1 MPSPT
6 DFNLSPYFDDYAE
19 SKKFHRILFRPAF
32 AVQARELTQSQTI
45 LQNQIERMG
54 DHFFKQGA
62 MVIPGQVALDTKY
75 YAVKLTSKTFATVA
89 EYVGKEITG
98 VTSGVIGICINAVAT
113 NGTDPDTL
121 FIKYNK
127 TGTNNTSSVFTNG
140 ETIQARNVGS
150 ATILATAVVNTTAV
164 GSAASVAA
172 GVYYINGYFVQVDK
186 TTIILDKYTN
196 TPSYRIGFEITESF
210 VTSNDDTSL
219 VDNAQGSSNLN
230 APGAHRFKILLTLV
244 KRTLTS
250 LNDSNFFEIL
260 RVDSGIIKSQARNTD
275 YNILEETFARRTF
288 DESGDYTLTNPDF
301 DVREHLISGTNRGI
315 YTSVNGGLE
324 SKLAVG
330 IAPFKAY
337 VNGYEAE
344 ILTTTF
350 LDVDKA
356 RDFNTQNNNKTRFNI
371 KNFVNVDNVFG
382 TPDIGFVSGDVEA
395 FKSVN
400 LYNLATSVR
409 GTERSNIGTTVPQ
422 IGRAKSRGFEIV
434 SGTEFLDIFNTS
446 TIARH
451 YLFDMEM
458 FEHLSLTTSATF
470 TVGEII
476 SGATSGA
483 TGVVMNNSVVRSV
496 TATSF
501 SVASPTLVTLN
512 NHGFTDGQQI
522 TLSAGAT
529 LQVNGVSYTPGVYV
543 VRNTT
548 TNTFNLFASNGT
560 TPINVT
566 TFVSSPTLSHTVVV
580 VSNVNGSFSAGEI
593 ISGSVSNASGT
604 IQSDTL
610 GYKGVKIF
618 DFSDTKQIGMAGSP
632 TYTSDTVLSSTYG
645 DNTILIGNVSIA
657 NSSTTLLGKGTSFTS
672 DLKIGDSITFTNDV
686 GGTITK
692 NVKYIVSN
700 NELVLTSAV
709 GGSDV
714 TSGAIITRRRSKLQN
729 PENNTSIFKL
739 PNKTIKTLKTTS
751 NSGLTDTNFN
761 IRRHFTATLSSNGDA
776 TITAGTNEIF
786 SAQTDDDFSVSIM
799 TLGAGTTGLPG
810 DLLNTSG
817 NNHEGTAIFIL
828 GGSPLGKTLTL
839 DFGANFAGHKIK
851 ILATISRS
859 VAASKTKTLN
869 SSSTVAIS
877 SQSIIESGTISLD
890 KADVF
895 KINAVYMSANFSTP
909 ATTSNT
915 NITTRFTLDTGQRDN
930 LYDIGRLKLIPG
942 QLKPTGRLLI
952 NFDFFSHGSGDYFD
966 VDSYSGVID
975 YDDIPT
981 YTSDT
986 TGIRFDLRDCLD
998 FRPRVDDAS
1007 TIPGSTSGI
1016 NFEKSFDGSGAS
1028 TVDVVQFNSDITTD
1042 FEFYLNRID
1051 KIFITRDGQL
1061 KVLKGASALNP
1072 LTPGNLDGNLHL
1084 ATLIIPSYTLSTDDV
1099 IVEKQDNKR
1108 YTMRDIG
1115 RLEKRIQNVE
1125 YYTQLS
1131 LLEASAQSLQIQDAD
1146 GFDRFKNGFIVDNFT
1161 GHNIGDVGNNDYKLA
1176 IDRGRGEAR
1185 TMFNEDIIEFE
1196 EVDDD
1201 GTVIVAAD
1209 RTEAGYQKTGDLI
1222 TLPYTEVNVIQ
1233 QPFATKTENLNPFF
1247 VFNWIGNIELDPSLD
1262 EWKETDRAPTLTVNM
1277 QGSFDNLAAQLG
1289 LTNPNIS
1296 EIPFGTEW
1304 NEWQDQWSGNPR
1316 TDQVNTG
1323 AQLITTTTV
1332 DVVQT
1337 RRGIRT
1343 DLVPQTVV
1351 QSLGDRVVAINFAP
1365 FIRGRDISFTGRG
1378 LRPNTRVYPY
1388 FDNIDVSIY
1397 VTPTGGS
1404 LGGNIVTDS
1413 NGSVSGTFSIPNS
1426 KVDANPRWRT
1436 GNRVFRLTSSSS
1448 NASLH
1453 ADPNATSAEAD
1464 YSAKGLQETVR
1475 DVIVSTREARVV
1487 RTTLSQNRN
1496 TNRVANQTVQ
1506 NIAPPDT
1513 GGGGGGNG
1521 GGGGGGD
1528 PLAQSFII
1536 DEVGGIFVTSLDI
1549 FFATKSTTIPVR
1561 AEIRNMING
1570 YPGTVILPFSQKYL
1584 NPSSVNISTDA
1595 SVATT
1600 FTFDSPVYLQE
1611 GTEYCIVLYSDSNDY
1626 QIYIARLG
1634 ETVIGSDRTVSK
1646 QPATGVL
1653 FKSANN
1659 RTWSPEQMED
1669 IKFNLKKA
1677 VFEINSIATVT
1688 LANKTLPSKTLGT
1701 NPIRTFNGT
1710 GLIRVFH
1717 KNHGMHST
1725 NDNVTISGV
1734 AAGIYN
1740 GISSA
1745 QINGTYTSISNI
1757 TLDSYDLI
1765 TAGTATV
1772 SGNVGGATVAATQN
1786 RLFDVMQLQMGVL
1799 TLPLTTLTTS
1809 IRTTT
1814 GKSVNGSETPFSLQ
1828 SISNAQ
1834 SVVLNDNIFFSEPR
1848 LVASDINQTNEMAG
1862 SKSIFTNIRILT
1874 SNKNVS
1880 PVIDV
1885 KRINAFA
1892 ISNRLNNPIISTTN
1906 TFTGDGSTASF
1917 TLSGTPTS
1925 VHLLSVKKNGL
1936 RLQPI
1941 DNFTV
1946 AGTTLTLTS
1955 APASGSKIVTKI
1967 TNTVNYE
1974 DDTAIE
1980 GGSSAGVYITKKVSL
1995 ANVSTALDIRVAA
2008 SVRSGSSIKAFY
2020 RVTGGEET
2028 RRIEDL
2034 EFIPFNTD
2042 GSSDTAVDPSIGDV
2056 VLDNDF
2062 KDYKFSQNGIPDFNA
2077 FQIKIVF
2084 RGTNS
2089 ALPARI
2095 KDFRALALAV

>member
-6 DFNLSPYFDDYAE
+6 DFNLSPYFDDYTE
-19 SKKFHRILFRPAF
+19 SKNFHRVLFRPAF

-62 MVIPGQVALDTKY
+62 MVIPGQVGLDKKY
-75 YAVKLTSKTFATVA
+75 YAVKLTSKTYATIA
-89 EYVGKEITG
+89 EYVGKELTG
-98 VTSGVIGICINAVAT
+98 VTSGVIAICVNAVAT
-113 NGTDPDTL
+113 DGTDPDTL
-121 FIKYNK
+121 YVKYNK
-127 TGTNNTSSVFTNG
+127 TGTNNSSAVFSDG
-140 ETIQARNVGS
+140 ETLQARAVGN

-164 GSAASVAA
+164 GSAASVKS
-172 GVYYINGYFVQVDK
+172 GVYYINGYFIQVDD
-186 TTIILDKYTN
+186 TTLILDKYTN
-196 TPSYRIGFEITESF
+196 EPSYRIGLQITESF
-210 VTSNDDTSL
+210 ITPNDDASL
-219 VDNAQGSSNLN
+219 NDNAQGSSNVN
-230 APGAHRFKILLTLV
+230 APGAHRFKILLTLA
-244 KRTLTS
+244 KKTLASTS
-250 LNDSNFFEIL
+250 DSNFYEIL
-260 RVDSGIIKSQARNTD
+260 RVEGGIIKSQVRNTE
-275 YNILEETFARRTF
+275 YSILEETLARRTF

-301 DVREHLISGTNRGI
+301 DVREHLINGTNRGI
-315 YTSVNGGLE
+315 YTSGNGGLE
-324 SKLAVG
+324 TKLAVG
-330 IAPFKAY
+330 VAPFKAY

-371 KNFVNVDNVFG
+371 KNFVNVDNIFG

-400 LYNLATSVR
+400 LYNLATATR
-409 GTERSNIGTTVPQ
+409 GTERSTVGTTVPK
-422 IGRAKSRGFEIV
+422 IGRAKSRGFEKI
-434 SGTEFLDIFNTS
+434 SGTESLDIFSTS

-483 TGVVMNNSVVRSV
+483 TGVVMADTVARSV
-496 TATSF
+496 AVSSL
-501 SVASPTLVTLN
+501 SVASPTVVTLN
-512 NHGFTDGQQI
+512 SHGFTDGQQI
-522 TLSAGAT
+522 TLSGGSF
-529 LQVNGVSYTPGVYV
+529 QVNSTAYTPGVFV
-543 VRNTT
+543 VRNTS
-548 TNTFNLFASNGT
+548 TNTFDLYESNGT
-560 TPINVT
+560 TAVNVT
-566 TFVSSPTLSHTVVV
+566 SFSSAPTVEHSVVV

-593 ISGSVSNASGT
+593 ISGSVSSASGT

-610 GYKGVKIF
+610 GYKGVRIF
-618 DFSDTKQIGMAGSP
+618 DFNDTKQIGMAGSP
-632 TYTSDTVLSSTYG
+632 TYTSDTVLSSTNG
-645 DNTILIGNVSIA
+645 ENIILVGNAAIA
-657 NSSTTLLGKGTSFTS
+657 NSSATLLGKGTSFTS

-692 NVKYIVSN
+692 NVKFIVSN

-776 TITAGTNEIF
+776 TITASTNEIF
-786 SAQTDDDFSVSIM
+786 SAQADDDFTVSIM
-799 TLGAGTTGLPG
+799 TAGGGSSTGIVG
-810 DLLNTSG
+810 DVLNTSG
-817 NNHEGTAIFIL
+817 NNHEGDPIFVL
-828 GGSPLGKTLTL
+828 GGSPVGKTLTL
-839 DFGANFAGHKIK
+839 DFGANFQGHKVK
-851 ILATISRS
+851 ILAQISRS
-859 VAASKTKTLN
+859 VAGSKTKTLN
-869 SSSTVAIS
+869 TASTVAIS
-877 SQSIIESGTISLD
+877 SQNIIESGTIGLA
-890 KADVF
+890 KADVY
-895 KINAVYMSANFSTP
+895 KINSVFMSPDFSTP
-909 ATTSNT
+909 ATTSHT

-942 QLKPTGRLLI
+942 QLKPTGRLLV
-952 NFDFFSHGSGDYFD
+952 NFDYFSHGSGDYFD
-966 VDSYSGVID
+966 IDSYSGIVD
-975 YDDIPT
+975 YDDVPT

-998 FRPRVDDAS
+998 LRPRVDDAS
-1007 TIPGSTSGI
+1007 TIPGSTSGS
-1016 NFEKSFDGSGAS
+1016 NFEKSFDGTGAS
-1028 TVDVVQFNSDITTD
+1028 TVDVVQFNSDVTTD

-1061 KVLKGASALNP
+1061 KVLKGASALSP

-1125 YYTQLS
+1125 YYAQLS
-1131 LLEASAQSLQIQDAD
+1131 LLEANAQSLQIQDAD

-1185 TMFNEDIIEFE
+1185 TMFNEDIVELE

-1201 GTVIVAAD
+1201 GTAIVAAD
-1209 RTEAGYQKTGDLI
+1209 RTSAGYQKTGDLI
-1222 TLPYTEVNVIQ
+1222 TLPYTEINIIQ
-1233 QPFATKTENLNPFF
+1233 QPFATTTVNLNPFF
-1247 VFNWIGNIELDPSLD
+1247 IFNWIGNIELDPSLD
-1262 EWKETDRAPTLTVNM
+1262 EWKETDRAPSLTVNI
-1277 QGSFDNLAAQLG
+1277 GGAFDNLAAQLG
-1289 LTNPNIS
+1289 LRNPNIS

-1323 AQLITTTTV
+1323 AQIITTTTV

-1343 DLVPQTVV
+1343 DLVPQTVT
-1351 QSLGDRVVAINFAP
+1351 QSLGDRVVSINFAP

-1378 LRPNTRVYPY
+1378 LRPNTQVYPY
-1388 FDNIDVSIY
+1388 FDNIDVSTY

-1404 LGGNIVTDS
+1404 LGGNLVTDS
-1413 NGSVSGTFSIPNS
+1413 NGLVSGIFSIPDS
-1426 KVDANPRWRT
+1426 KIDANPRWRT
-1436 GNRVFRLTSSSS
+1436 GTRVFRLTNSST
-1448 NASLH
+1448 NANLS
-1453 ADPNATSAEAD
+1453 ANPNATSAEAD
-1464 YSAKGLQETVR
+1464 YSAKGLQETLR
-1475 DVIVSTREARVV
+1475 DVIVSTREARVQ

-1496 TNRVANQTVQ
+1496 IDRVANRTVQ
-1506 NIAPPDT
+1506 DLPPPDT
-1513 GGGGGGNG
+1513 GGGGGAGGN
-1521 GGGGGGD
+1521 GGD

-1536 DEVGGIFVTSLDI
+1536 DDIGGVFITSLDV

-1561 AEIRNMING
+1561 AEIRNMVNG
-1570 YPGTVILPFSQKYL
+1570 YPGTIILPFAQKYL
-1584 NPSSVNISTDA
+1584 NPGSVNTSTDA
-1595 SVATT
+1595 STSTT

-1611 GTEYCIVLYSDSNDY
+1611 GVEHCIVLYSDSNDY
-1626 QIYIARLG
+1626 TVYTARLG
-1634 ETVIGSDRTVSK
+1634 DTVIGSDRTVSK

-1669 IKFNLKKA
+1669 LKFNLKKA
-1677 VFEINSIATVT
+1677 VFTLNTSATVT
-1688 LANKTLPSKTLGT
+1688 LANETLPSKTLGT

-1725 NDNVTISGV
+1725 TDNVTISGV
-1734 AAGIYN
+1734 VAGTYN

-1757 TLDSYDLI
+1757 TLDSYDLT
-1765 TAGTATV
+1765 TAGTATA
-1772 SGNVGGATVAATQN
+1772 SGNVGGTTVAATQN

-1799 TLPLTTLTTS
+1799 TLPFTTLTTS
-1809 IRTTT
+1809 LRTTT

-1828 SISNAQ
+1828 SVSNAQ
-1834 SVVLNDNIFFSEPR
+1834 SVVLNDNIFFTEPK
-1848 LVASDINQTNEMAG
+1848 LVASGINQTNEMSG
-1862 SKSIFTNIRILT
+1862 SKSLFVNITIST

-1880 PVIDV
+1880 PIIDV

-1892 ISNRLNNPIISTTN
+1892 ISNRLNNPTISSTN
-1906 TFTGDGSTASF
+1906 TFTGDGSTTAF

-1936 RLQPI
+1936 RLQPV
-1941 DNFTV
+1941 DDFTV
-1946 AGTTLTLTS
+1946 AGTTLTFTS
-1955 APASGSKIVTKI
+1955 TPVSGSKIVAKI

-2008 SVRSGSSIKAFY
+2008 SVRTGSSIKAFF
-2020 RVTGGEET
+2020 RATGGEET

-2034 EFIPFNTD
+2034 EFIPFNVD
-2042 GSSDTAVDPSIGDV
+2042 GSSDTTVDPSVGDI

-2062 KDYKFSQNGIPDFNA
+2062 RDYKFSQSSIPDFNA

-2095 KDFRALALAV
+2095 KDFRALALAI